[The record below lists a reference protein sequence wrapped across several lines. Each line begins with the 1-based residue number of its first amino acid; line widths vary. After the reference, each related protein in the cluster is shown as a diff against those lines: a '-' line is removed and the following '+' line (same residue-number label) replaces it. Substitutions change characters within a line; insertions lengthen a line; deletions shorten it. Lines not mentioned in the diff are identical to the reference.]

1 MHICFHFF
9 FSLSDSYGNVQRDIY
24 NKKGNPSYKYY
35 YGSPPGSKWNE
46 CTISTSL
53 SPPLLTSFLSH
64 PSFPPLL
71 LYLPLSLPTY
81 LPPFPS
87 ILSHP
92 SVPPLLLYLPLCLPF
107 FPCGLPSFPTS
118 TLLLHL
124 PFPPFLS
131 LLSSFPCLFLS
142 LFSLILLSCFAPILS
157 VLHPSSHPLY
167 FLAFSP
173 IPPLSPS
180 LLFQSFPLFLPFV
193 SLLHPSLQDSSA
205 PFTLP
210 FFHFPTFPL
219 PPSFPSSPPQLFLLL
234 AYLLLLFLFSHSSF
248 SSPVIV
254 TSFLFILIV
263 LLHNWIDIFN
273 SFYCIFEHITFVL
286 YPSCGQHERS
296 PGEDDRWC
304 SHRRWTMIINFL
316 L

>member
-1 MHICFHFF
+1 MFNGIFTIKREIHHINTTMEVHQEVSEMNVPFLPP
-9 FSLSDSYGNVQRDIY
+9 SL
-24 NKKGNPSYKYY
+24 P
-35 YGSPPGSKWNE
+35 
-46 CTISTSL
+46 
-53 SPPLLTSFLSH
+53 
-64 PSFPPLL
+64 
-71 LYLPLSLPTY
+71 PTY
-81 LPPFPS
+81 L
-87 ILSHP
+87 
-92 SVPPLLLYLPLCLPF
+92 
-107 FPCGLPSFPTS
+107 
-118 TLLLHL
+118 
-124 PFPPFLS
+124 
-131 LLSSFPCLFLS
+131 LFIS
-142 LFSLILLSCFAPILS
+142 LFSLIFLSCFAPILS
-157 VLHPSSHPLY
+157 VLLPSSHPLY

-263 LLHNWIDIFN
+263 LLHN
-273 SFYCIFEHITFVL
+273 
-286 YPSCGQHERS
+286 
-296 PGEDDRWC
+296 
-304 SHRRWTMIINFL
+304 
-316 L
+316 